1 MKAIV
6 DQDTC
11 IGCELCANICPD
23 VFHMED
29 DGKSHA
35 IEDQIS
41 EELEGDAQEAR
52 DSCPV
57 AAIDIKS

>member
-11 IGCELCANICPD
+11 IGCQLCVGVCPE
-23 VFHMED
+23 VFSMGD

-35 IEDQIS
+35 ISGDIPSGEEDNAIDS
-41 EELEGDAQEAR
+41 R

-57 AAIDIKS
+57 SAISIEE

>member
-1 MKAIV
+1 MKASV
-6 DQDTC
+6 DQETC
-11 IGCELCANICPD
+11 IGCELCTQICPD

-35 IEDQIS
+35 IEDDVP
-41 EELEGDAQEAR
+41 EALFDDAESAR

-57 AAIDIKS
+57 SAIDLD

>member
-1 MKAIV
+1 MKASV
-6 DQDTC
+6 DQETC

-35 IEDQIS
+35 IKDEVPG
-41 EELEGDAQEAR
+41 ELEGDAEEAR

-57 AAIDIKS
+57 SAIDID

>member
-6 DQDTC
+6 DQETC
-11 IGCELCANICPD
+11 IGCELCTNICPD
-23 VFHMED
+23 VFSMGD

-35 IEDQIS
+35 IAQDIPESLID
-41 EELEGDAQEAR
+41 DAQEAR

-57 AAIDIKS
+57 SAISIEE